1 MVETPPTNRGVELTP
16 KTMPRLS
23 PPYCE
28 AYEAS
33 CDWITLSAPTQ
44 ARRLGAFK
52 ERVGDLWET
61 IKSENP
67 KPQRFGMSGYEG
79 EKFDGVSYGV
89 RSYDL
94 HACLVAHGHRADA
107 IVQWAIENDLDAEC
121 KRFDASVLTTFRRS
135 VPFYGEIL
143 RRATRKHQLAQG
155 RTERIPFTLFEKAKQ
170 DTGAYLGSRGSAIF
184 TRVYDSD
191 LYHKGESNQ
200 TRFNHEVELTG
211 VAAVNT
217 WGKMREAEN
226 RAKLC
231 AEIVTTRLKKEG
243 ICPKGIEHLELSP
256 VSGTKQRSEF
266 EVWFAWFQR
275 SALPRAKREM
285 LDGHAPEVKA
295 ALIKAGILTPKGCF
309 AMPMDQA
316 EIDLD

>member
-1 MVETPPTNRGVELTP
+1 MQG
-16 KTMPRLS
+16 
-23 PPYCE
+23 
-28 AYEAS
+28 
-33 CDWITLSAPTQ
+33 
-44 ARRLGAFK
+44 RRLCAFK

-67 KPQRFGMSGYEG
+67 KAQRFGMSGYEG

-94 HACLVAHGHRADA
+94 HACLVAHGHRADSV
-107 IVQWAIENDLDAEC
+107 VQWAIENDLDAEC
-121 KRFDASVLTTFRRS
+121 KRFDPSALMTFRRP

-143 RRATRKHQLAQG
+143 RRATRKHQLNEG
-155 RTERIPFTLFEKAKQ
+155 RTERVPFTLFEKAKQ

-184 TRVYDSD
+184 TRIYDSD

-200 TRFNHEVELTG
+200 IRWNHELELTG
-211 VAAVNT
+211 VAASHT
-217 WGKMREAEN
+217 WAKMRESEN

-243 ICPKGIEHLELSP
+243 ICPKGIEDLELSP

-266 EVWFAWFQR
+266 DVWLAWFKR
-275 SALPRAKREM
+275 SSLPRAKREM
-285 LDGHAPEVKA
+285 LEGNANEVRA
-295 ALIKAGILTPKGCF
+295 ALIQSGILTPKGCF
-309 AMPMDQA
+309 AMPSDQT
-316 EIDLD
+316 ELDLEN